1 MPRACLMPRANL
13 RGMLLFLWS
22 VALVVPGVVR
32 GQVTA
37 PQGIVEP
44 RQVAP
49 LAVQPVAT
57 IRSSADF
64 ELFRLAA
71 VVAVLATGE
80 IAVAGDNGTVIGIFG
95 TNGRLLRRVGRR
107 GGGPGEFSRVSQMIR
122 GPGASIHVYDALLRR
137 LTTFDPGMRQA
148 IASRRVPDFSSIA
161 FLGRETIVS
170 GDYRSP
176 EAIGYSLFRLGRDGA
191 LGTPVGPAL
200 PAFSATDPLAVLRTL
215 ATSRDGGR
223 LYAGHI
229 NAYRIDLWT
238 EALSAPRTLVRRV
251 AWFPESTAPLW
262 IRGQPNPH
270 PAISGIGDREDG
282 TLAISITDRAPSWR
296 PPADRAPRSESQ
308 VRIIAAPEY
317 TKAYVTRVEIIDPV
331 RATVVA
337 ASAPVDGLLSPL
349 RGSDLLVRIRPD
361 PDEEM
366 VLDILRPSWAS
377 RATRP

>member
-1 MPRACLMPRANL
+1 MIMPRASLW
-13 RGMLLFLWS
+13 GMLVLLWCLD
-22 VALVVPGVVR
+22 VAVPGVAR
-32 GQVTA
+32 GQVSA
-37 PQGIVEP
+37 PQVIVEP
-44 RQVAP
+44 RHVAP
-49 LAVQPVAT
+49 LTLQPVAT
-57 IRSSADF
+57 LRSTADF

-80 IAVAGDNGTVIGIFG
+80 IAVAGDNGTEIGIFG

-107 GGGPGEFSRVSQMIR
+107 GAGPGEFSRVSQMIR
-122 GPGASIHVYDALLRR
+122 GPGDSIHVYDALLRR

-176 EAIGYSLFRLGRDGA
+176 EAIGYSLFRLGQDGA

-200 PAFSATDPLAVLRTL
+200 QAFSATEPLAVLRTL

-238 EALSAPRTLVRRV
+238 GALSSPRTMVRRV

-282 TLAISITDRAPSWR
+282 TLAVTITDRAPSWR

-308 VRIIAAPEY
+308 VRVIAAPEY
-317 TKAYVTRVEIIDPV
+317 TKAYVTRVEILDPV
-331 RATVVA
+331 RGSVVA
-337 ASAPVDGLLSPL
+337 ASVPEPGLLFPL

-366 VLDILRPSWAS
+366 VLEILRPAWAF